1 MMSNSNSKKEKKINI
16 SIDENIADGE
26 YSNLAIINHSNS
38 EFIVDFISIMPAS
51 PKAKVKSRIILTPE
65 HAKRFNKALSENIKK
80 FEKIKIF
87 DNELELRNSAANY
100 YTQNINKMFISP
112 HVPDKYYSSWAQY
125 SILAPEGIDRD
136 NITAK
141 LSQKNKT

>member
-65 HAKRFNKALSENIKK
+65 HAKRFKKAMEENIQRY
-80 FEKIKIF
+80 EKANGTIK
-87 DNELELRNSAANY
+87 AND
-100 YTQNINKMFISP
+100 TPNIPLNFGP
-112 HVPDKYYSSWAQY
+112 TGEA
-125 SILAPEGIDRD
+125 
-136 NITAK
+136 
-141 LSQKNKT
+141 